1 MVASTYAIRAAIFG
15 RDPAHYSGSEGGNL
29 RQPFAR
35 IRCGLLRQSH
45 RLHGAGGVTPKGGG
59 VGDGSP
65 AVVPKGERGA
75 RTARDGWR
83 KWLCSLSF
91 RSAFLF
97 CLTFRH

>member
-59 VGDGSP
+59 GGEGSP
-65 AVVPKGERGA
+65 AVVPKEVSEA
-75 RTARDGWR
+75 RAQQGWMAEVAVQPFV
-83 KWLCSLSF
+83 SF
-91 RSAFLF
+91 AFLF